1 MTPLDFYKNPVPTVD
16 IIIETEGEKIVLI
29 KRKNPPFGWALPGGF
44 VDYGESLEEAAVREA
59 REETSLEVNLVR
71 QMHTYSDPNRDP
83 RRHTLSTVFIAR
95 AQGTPRAGDD
105 AKDLGVFDFHDLP
118 SPLAF
123 DHARILK
130 DYFKQREKRMTR
142 DTKPEEIEERV
153 RKVQTL
159 LKDRN
164 LVDTRIAIILGT
176 GLGGLADR
184 VQDASFISYQ
194 DLPSFPCSTVESHPG
209 KLVWGEWVGKKVV
222 VLQGRF
228 HLYEGYTPQEIGFPI
243 RVLAALGIKVL
254 IISNAAGG
262 LDPSFHPG
270 DLMLITDQINFTG
283 ENPLSGPHLEP
294 WGARFPDMSRVYDRH
309 LRALAEE
316 SALSQKIPLRRGVY
330 AGLKGPNL
338 ETPAESRFLISAGA
352 QAVGMSTIMEAI
364 VAVQSGMRILGLSVI
379 SNVNRPDRMEPVS
392 LESVIH
398 AAQAAEP
405 KLSALVEG
413 VLSRI
418 P

>member
-1 MTPLDFYKNPVPTVD
+1 MTL
-16 IIIETEGEKIVLI
+16 
-29 KRKNPPFGWALPGGF
+29 
-44 VDYGESLEEAAVREA
+44 
-59 REETSLEVNLVR
+59 
-71 QMHTYSDPNRDP
+71 
-83 RRHTLSTVFIAR
+83 
-95 AQGTPRAGDD
+95 
-105 AKDLGVFDFHDLP
+105 
-118 SPLAF
+118 
-123 DHARILK
+123 
-130 DYFKQREKRMTR
+130 

-153 RKVQTL
+153 QKVHAL

-184 VQDASFISYQ
+184 IQDASFISYQ
-194 DLPSFPCSTVESHPG
+194 DMPSFPCSTVESHPG
-209 KLVWGEWVGKKVV
+209 KLVWGELAGKKVV

-228 HLYEGYTPQEIGFPI
+228 HLYEGYTPREIGFPI

-254 IISNAAGG
+254 IVSNAAGG

-283 ENPLSGPHLEP
+283 ENPLIGPHLET
-294 WGARFPDMSRVYDRH
+294 WGARFPDMSRVYDRQ

-338 ETPAESRFLISAGA
+338 ETPAETRFLISTGV

-379 SNVNRPDRMEPVS
+379 SNVNRPDCMEPVS

-413 VLSRI
+413 VLLRI

>member
-1 MTPLDFYKNPVPTVD
+1 
-16 IIIETEGEKIVLI
+16 
-29 KRKNPPFGWALPGGF
+29 
-44 VDYGESLEEAAVREA
+44 
-59 REETSLEVNLVR
+59 
-71 QMHTYSDPNRDP
+71 
-83 RRHTLSTVFIAR
+83 
-95 AQGTPRAGDD
+95 
-105 AKDLGVFDFHDLP
+105 
-118 SPLAF
+118 
-123 DHARILK
+123 
-130 DYFKQREKRMTR
+130 MTR

-153 RKVQTL
+153 QRVHTL

-184 VQDASFISYQ
+184 VRDASSISYQ
-194 DLPSFPCSTVESHPG
+194 DLPFFPCSTVESHPG
-209 KLVWGEWVGKKVV
+209 KLVWGEWAGKKVV
-222 VLQGRF
+222 VLQGRV

-243 RVLAALGIKVL
+243 RVLAALGIKIL

-283 ENPLSGPHLEP
+283 ENPLIGPHLEA
-294 WGARFPDMSRVYDRH
+294 WGARFPDMSRVFDRQ
-309 LRALAEE
+309 LGALAEE

-338 ETPAESRFLISAGA
+338 ETPAETRFLISAGA

-379 SNVNRPDRMEPVS
+379 SNVNRPDGMEPVS

-418 P
+418 SC